1 MQGPKSAWEEH
12 EQAEAERDKLCSSK
26 IMRYPLVPARGCGC
40 PIWTIPSA
48 AEERKLAPPGSAGTA
63 PSLLD
68 KEGCLPGG
76 LYPRGGG
83 RGPVVRQFDARMI
96 LADVKAAHNINIS
109 SKTTVTLVQD
119 PIIISYWNY
128 CNILLPS
135 NCFPT
140 IFLQPILQTM
150 VIKIFYE
157 R

>member
-1 MQGPKSAWEEH
+1 MAVLF
-12 EQAEAERDKLCSSK
+12 EQSRVLLKNENLLLRDQQELHPVCL
-26 IMRYPLVPARGCGC
+26 IMRVVCLEGF
-40 PIWTIPSA
+40 IHA
-48 AEERKLAPPGSAGTA
+48 AE
-63 PSLLD
+63 
-68 KEGCLPGG
+68 GG
-76 LYPRGGG
+76 DL
-83 RGPVVRQFDARMI
+83 VVRQFDARMI

-150 VIKIFYE
+150 VRKIFYE